1 GYISP
6 EYFAEGL
13 FSDKSDVFSLGV
25 VILEIIS
32 GRKSSSFWNHEC
44 LNLVTYTWEL
54 WKNNDPLKLVD
65 PAITVDPCIRSQILK
80 CIHLGLLCVQHY
92 AEDRPTMTILVS
104 MLDVNN
110 TMELPYPKQPGHL
123 QVRPPS
129 SNNEALRSHQE
140 NG

>member
-1 GYISP
+1 MAEVRVISQVQHK
-6 EYFAEGL
+6 YL
-13 FSDKSDVFSLGV
+13 VRLLGCCV
-25 VILEIIS
+25 ERDEKL
-32 GRKSSSFWNHEC
+32 
-44 LNLVTYTWEL
+44 LTWEL

-140 NG
+140 NGSSVYIMQLFFFCCKNIV